1 MGSSHIP
8 ILKITHLHNEKL
20 DVRRHFTGYFYK
32 VIYTMRNKRKMI
44 TLQSFFMVFMAA
56 IHYNCLNMAFSV
68 IGFIYKKMLISHSH
82 TLGVYFHITPKFSR
96 AQVERRPEVS
106 VTN

>member
-1 MGSSHIP
+1 
-8 ILKITHLHNEKL
+8 
-20 DVRRHFTGYFYK
+20 
-32 VIYTMRNKRKMI
+32 
-44 TLQSFFMVFMAA
+44 MAA